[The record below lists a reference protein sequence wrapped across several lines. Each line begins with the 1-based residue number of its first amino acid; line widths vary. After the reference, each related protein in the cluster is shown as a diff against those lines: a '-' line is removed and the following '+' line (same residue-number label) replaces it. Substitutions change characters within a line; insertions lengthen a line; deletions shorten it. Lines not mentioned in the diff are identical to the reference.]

1 MIDMKL
7 TRQYFDVKDV
17 RFGDTCSFAEG
28 ILTVSEKEL
37 QALTADLFKAVG
49 GFH

>member
-17 RFGDTCSFAEG
+17 RFGDKCALENG
-28 ILTVSEKEL
+28 VLTVNEAEL
-37 QALTADLFKAVG
+37 R
-49 GFH
+49 